1 MTMVTIGSGEMAN
14 REVTLQLNIDT
25 MVPGRGLVSVNPQ
38 DPRQRVM
45 VECLNKSDDG
55 DLVVIEAKVTVIAP
69 RSVAQILVPDN
80 TLLLPQ

>member
-1 MTMVTIGSGEMAN
+1 MAN